1 MNTPPILSIPDTTEP
16 PSGQHGPDSGLRHQ
30 EHRDLDAGVTLRYTP
45 PEPDYVSDE
54 TVADPAVDV
63 TPLVQIPC
71 AFPGCPKTLPVWT
84 RHAENF
90 AGWLCLEHKAD
101 AA

>member
-1 MNTPPILSIPDTTEP
+1 MPTKRPPVIPGNGPAFAGSPWLTDKPQQPEQAEAATTAEP
-16 PSGQHGPDSGLRHQ
+16 L
-30 EHRDLDAGVTLRYTP
+30 AMVAA
-45 PEPDYVSDE
+45 E
-54 TVADPAVDV
+54 TVAEPAIDV
-63 TPLVQIPC
+63 TPLVEIPC
-71 AFPGCPKTLPVWT
+71 SHPGCPKTLPVWT